1 MPPPASAP
9 ATMGTLATVVEG
21 RLNGGAEVM
30 VVDATADS
38 RRVGPGWL
46 FIAVPGASFDGHDFV
61 AAAAGNGAAGLC
73 VSRRVESH
81 LPTIEVPS
89 TRAVMAKLA
98 ASVHRFPSRATSV
111 VGVTGTNGK
120 TTVTFLLES
129 IARHAG
135 RVCGLVGTVVT
146 RLGDIYLENPHTTP
160 EATDLQRL
168 FRRMVDGGA
177 EIIACEV
184 SSHALALGRVEETT
198 FAVGAFTNLSQD
210 HLDFHGG
217 MEEYF
222 AAKAAL
228 MRMAERK
235 VIWVEDPYGS
245 RLADEHSDALR
256 VGWQHD
262 VCAREVVADRR
273 GTTFELV
280 VPGGTASTR
289 LRLPGQFN
297 LANAL
302 IAAGCAHLL
311 GFDAGQIADGL
322 GALSSVSGRFEVI
335 ADEPVTVVVDYA
347 HTPEGIET
355 VIETARTLSDGRV
368 IVVFGAG
375 GDRDRGKRPRMGKA
389 ASGADLL
396 IVTTDN
402 PRSEDPLTIA
412 AEVLAG
418 ADHPATMSV
427 IDRRE
432 AIATALDSARPGDSV
447 LILGKGHESTQEI
460 EGVFHPFSDQKIAQS
475 WLAARAGR
483 RAVGE

>member
-1 MPPPASAP
+1 MPPPASASP
-9 ATMGTLATVVEG
+9 TMGTLATMVAG
-21 RLNGGAEVM
+21 RLRGDADTA
-30 VVDATADS
+30 VVDASADS
-38 RRVGPGWL
+38 RQIGPGWL
-46 FIAVPGASFDGHDFV
+46 FIAVPGASFDGHEFV
-61 AAAAGNGAAGLC
+61 VAAAGNGAAGLC
-73 VSRRVESH
+73 VSRGVVST
-81 LPTIEVPS
+81 LPTIEVRS

-98 ASVHRFPSRATSV
+98 ASIHRFPSRMTSV

-129 IARHAG
+129 IARYAG
-135 RVCGLVGTVVT
+135 RPCGLVGTVVT

-184 SSHALALGRVEETT
+184 SSHALALGRVEETS
-198 FAVGAFTNLSQD
+198 FAVGAFTNLSRD

-222 AAKAAL
+222 AAKASL
-228 MRMAERK
+228 MEMAERK
-235 VIWVEDPYGS
+235 VIWVEDPYGL
-245 RLADEHSDALR
+245 RLADLHPDALR
-256 VGWQHD
+256 VGWQHE
-262 VCAREVVADRR
+262 VSARGIVADRR
-273 GTTFELV
+273 GTSFELV
-280 VPGGTASTR
+280 LPDGTVPTR
-289 LRLPGQFN
+289 LRLPGRFN

-311 GFDAGQIADGL
+311 GFDPDQIAGGL
-322 GALSSVSGRFEVI
+322 GALSSVPGRFEVI

-355 VIETARTLSDGRV
+355 VIETARTLSNGRV

-375 GDRDRGKRPRMGKA
+375 GDRDQGKRPRMGEA
-389 ASGADLL
+389 ASAADLV

-402 PRSEDPLTIA
+402 PRSEDPPTIA

-418 ADHPATMSV
+418 VDHPAAMSI
-427 IDRRE
+427 IDRRQ
-432 AIATALDSARPGDSV
+432 AIATALDSARPGDIV

-460 EGVFHPFSDQKIAQS
+460 NGVFHPFSDQKIAHA
-475 WLAARAGR
+475 WLTDRSGG

>member
-1 MPPPASAP
+1 
-9 ATMGTLATVVEG
+9 MGTLATLVEG
-21 RLNGGAEVM
+21 RLRGGADVR

-245 RLADEHSDALR
+245 RLADEHPDALR

-262 VCAREVVADRR
+262 VCAREVVADRS

-289 LRLPGQFN
+289 LRLPGRFN

-355 VIETARTLSDGRV
+355 VIETARTLTDGRV

-432 AIATALDSARPGDSV
+432 AIATALDSAGPGDIV

>member
-1 MPPPASAP
+1 
-9 ATMGTLATVVEG
+9 MGTLATLVEG
-21 RLNGGAEVM
+21 RLRGGADVI

-98 ASVHRFPSRATSV
+98 ASVHGFPSRATSV

>member
-1 MPPPASAP
+1 
-9 ATMGTLATVVEG
+9 MGTLATLVEG
-21 RLNGGAEVM
+21 RLRGGADVI

-81 LPTIEVPS
+81 LPTIEVPN

-146 RLGDIYLENPHTTP
+146 RLGDVYLENPHTTP

-311 GFDAGQIADGL
+311 GFDAAQIADGL

-418 ADHPATMSV
+418 ADHAATMSV

-432 AIATALDSARPGDSV
+432 AIATALDSAGPGDIV

-483 RAVGE
+483 RAVWE

>member
-1 MPPPASAP
+1 MPPPANSP
-9 ATMGTLATVVEG
+9 ATMGTLATLVAG
-21 RLNGGAEVM
+21 RLSGDGDVA
-30 VVDATADS
+30 VVDASADS
-38 RRVGPGWL
+38 RRLGPGWL
-46 FIAVPGASFDGHDFV
+46 FIAVPGARVDGHEFV

-73 VSRRVESH
+73 VSRGVESR
-81 LPTIEVPS
+81 LPIIEVPS

-98 ASVHRFPSRATSV
+98 ASIHGHPSQMTSV

-135 RVCGLVGTVVT
+135 RHCGLVGTVVT

-184 SSHALALGRVEETT
+184 SSHALALGRVEETS

-222 AAKAAL
+222 AAKASL
-228 MRMAERK
+228 MTMAERK
-235 VIWVEDPYGS
+235 VIWVEDPYGL
-245 RLADEHSDALR
+245 RLAQQHPDALR
-256 VGWQHD
+256 VGWQGD
-262 VCAREVVADRR
+262 VCARDVLADRS
-273 GTTFELV
+273 GTSFELV
-280 VPGGTASTR
+280 VPDGAASTR
-289 LRLPGQFN
+289 LRLPGRFN

-311 GFDAGQIADGL
+311 GFDAGQIAGGL

-355 VIETARTLSDGRV
+355 VIETARTLSQGRV
-368 IVVFGAG
+368 IAVFGAG
-375 GDRDRGKRPRMGKA
+375 GDRDRGKRPQMGKA
-389 ASGADLL
+389 ASAADLV

-402 PRSEDPLTIA
+402 PRSEDPPTIA

-418 ADHPATMSV
+418 AEHPAAMAI
-427 IDRRE
+427 IDRRQ
-432 AIATALDSARPGDSV
+432 AIATALESARPGDIV

-460 EGVFHPFSDQKIAQS
+460 GGVFHPFSDQKIAQS
-475 WLAARAGR
+475 WLAARAGG

>member
-9 ATMGTLATVVEG
+9 ATMGTLASLVEG
-21 RLNGGAEVM
+21 HLRGGADVM
-30 VVDATADS
+30 VVDATVDS

-46 FIAVPGASFDGHDFV
+46 FIAVPGASLDGHDFV

-73 VSRRVESH
+73 VSRDVESP
-81 LPTIEVPS
+81 LPIIAVPS

-98 ASVHRFPSRATSV
+98 ASIHRFPSQVTSV

-135 RVCGLVGTVVT
+135 RPCGLVGTVVT

-228 MRMAERK
+228 LRMAERK

-245 RLADEHSDALR
+245 RLAEEHPDALR

-262 VCAREVVADRR
+262 VSAREITADRS

-289 LRLPGQFN
+289 LQLPGPFN

-311 GFDAGQIADGL
+311 GFEAGQIAEGL

-335 ADEPVTVVVDYA
+335 ADDPVTVVVDYA

-355 VIETARTLSDGRV
+355 VIETARTLSAGRV

-389 ASGADLL
+389 ASTADLL

-412 AEVLAG
+412 TEVLAG
-418 ADHPATMSV
+418 ADHPAAMSI

-432 AIATALDSARPGDSV
+432 AIATALDSARPGDIV
-447 LILGKGHESTQEI
+447 LILGKGHESTQEV
-460 EGVFHPFSDQKIAQS
+460 EGIFHPFSDQKVAQA
-475 WLAARAGR
+475 WLAARSGGR
-483 RAVGE
+483 EAWE

>member
-1 MPPPASAP
+1 MPPPGSAP
-9 ATMGTLATVVEG
+9 ATMGTLATMVAG
-21 RLNGGAEVM
+21 RLRGGADVA
-30 VVDATADS
+30 VVDASADS
-38 RRVGPGWL
+38 RQIGPGWL
-46 FIAVPGASFDGHDFV
+46 FVAVPGTTFDGHDFV

-73 VSRRVESH
+73 VSRGVESR
-81 LPTIEVPS
+81 LPTIEVPN

-98 ASVHRFPSRATSV
+98 ASIHRFPSRMASV

-129 IARHAG
+129 IARYAG
-135 RVCGLVGTVVT
+135 RPCGLVGTVVT

-198 FAVGAFTNLSQD
+198 FSVGAFTNLSQD

-222 AAKAAL
+222 AAKADL

-235 VIWVEDPYGS
+235 VIWVEDPYGR
-245 RLADEHSDALR
+245 RLADEHPDALR

-262 VCAREVVADRR
+262 VCARDIVADRS

-280 VPGGTASTR
+280 VPGGNAPTR
-289 LRLPGQFN
+289 LRLPGRFN

-311 GFDAGQIADGL
+311 GFDAGQIAGGL
-322 GALSSVSGRFEVI
+322 GALSSVSGRFEVV

-355 VIETARTLSDGRV
+355 VIETARTLSNGRV

-389 ASGADLL
+389 ASAADLV

-402 PRSEDPLTIA
+402 PRSEDPQTIA

-418 ADHPATMSV
+418 ADHPAAMSI

-432 AIATALDSARPGDSV
+432 AIATALDSARPGDIV

-460 EGVFHPFSDQKIAQS
+460 GGVFRPFSDQKIVHS
-475 WLAARAGR
+475 WLTGR
-483 RAVGE
+483 SGGRAVGA